1 MSFASDLT
9 GLGRLIDRARK
20 LERPDAI
27 PLMKTWMKVIEKDNR
42 DGVLKGTDRD
52 GAPLAPVKYRPKLT
66 VETYKI
72 FRGDKLWGY
81 GPRLVARGEKLTLGQ
96 KNTANPRARR
106 GSLAGFGPIAA
117 GFNNNLTS
125 SEYRR
130 LDGPPL
136 SPRRQFSR
144 VITNLVTSYIEPEGN
159 SPIWTAVGTWREVVS
174 TKGVQFLPY
183 HFEGKGRLPVRN
195 LAGVRPEGRAE
206 ARRVA
211 VNWLRLL
218 VRGLPVTAR
227 DVA

>member
-20 LERPDAI
+20 LERPDAT
-27 PLMKTWMKVIEKDNR
+27 PLMMTWMKVIEKDNR
-42 DGVLKGTDRD
+42 DGVLKGTDKD
-52 GAPLAPVKYRPKLT
+52 GAPLVPVKYRP
-66 VETYKI
+66 VG
-72 FRGDKLWGY
+72 R
-81 GPRLVARGEKLTLGQ
+81 VAKLTLGQ